1 MAERDGSRVHE
12 RWARL
17 RFSII
22 GALLAAPPAKGALR
36 AALAQLAAR
45 EWRHPSTGVPV
56 RFGVSTLERWLYRAR
71 NEQHD
76 PVSVLR
82 RKRRQDAGAQA
93 SMTPPLRQALLAQ
106 YAAHKSWSA
115 QLHHDNLVAL
125 AETRSELSPVPSYA
139 TVRRFL
145 AAHGLTKHRPMT
157 TRQTDGALAAA
168 ARLEAREVRSY
179 ESEYVNGTWHWDC
192 HHGSRKVLTQR
203 GEWRT
208 PILFGVL
215 DDRSRLA
222 CHLQWYLSESAENIA
237 HGLSQAM
244 QKRGLPRAA
253 MSDNGAAMT
262 ATEITEGLARLGIIH
277 QTTLPYSPYQ
287 NGKQEVLWG
296 SVEGRL
302 MAMLE
307 GVDDLNLARLN
318 EATQA
323 WVEQDYNRKRH
334 SEIDDTPLA
343 RFLAGPAVTRPCPD
357 AAALRLAFT
366 RTEQR
371 TLRKSDGTAVI
382 EGRRFEVPNRYRH
395 LSLLEVR
402 FAAWDLTQVHL
413 VDPHTGTVLC
423 RLFPQD
429 KTANACGLRRGLQ
442 PIAAETCHH
451 RQRHR
456 AWHRT
461 AAGKNDRPA
470 GGDRAATGL
479 PPQGRR
485 RRRVNNKMLAL
496 YGLKWNPFAPN
507 VPTEALHVTT
517 RLESFCWRVQ
527 QLAGEGGFALVTGAP
542 GCGKSGALRI
552 LSASLA
558 TQRDVTV
565 GVISR
570 PQANIAD
577 FYREMGELFGVELR
591 PHNRYGGAKILRQRW
606 QAHIQS
612 TLSRPVLL
620 VDEAQEMQ
628 SAVLAEL
635 RLLASAD
642 LDSQILLTIV
652 LAGDG
657 RLAER
662 LRTDEFLPLASRMRV
677 RLPIDRAPPQD
688 LQDCLRH
695 ALQQA
700 GAATLMTP
708 EVIATICDHAQGNLR
723 ALMIMAGELLAA
735 AAQRD
740 ARQIDETL
748 FFETCGV
755 PAASE
760 TKAAIRRRR

>member
-1 MAERDGSRVHE
+1 VHE

-45 EWRHPSTGVPV
+45 EWRHPSSGAPV
-56 RFGVSTLERWLYRAR
+56 RFGVSTLERWYYRSR

-76 PVSVLR
+76 PLGVLR

-106 YAAHKSWSA
+106 YAAHKGWSA

-125 AETRSELSPVPSYA
+125 AENRSELRPVPSYA

-244 QKRGLPRAA
+244 QKRGVPRAA

-371 TLRKSDGTAVI
+371 TLRKSDGTVVI

-402 FAAWDLTQVHL
+402 FAAWDLTHVHL

-429 KTANACGLRRGLQ
+429 KAANASGLRRGLQ
-442 PIAAETCHH
+442 PVAAEPVTPALPALPALPPARGIGPLLERMIN
-451 RQRHR
+451 RQ
-456 AWHRT
+456 
-461 AAGKNDRPA
+461 
-470 GGDRAATGL
+470 AATGL
-479 PPQGRR
+479 PPAYLP
-485 RRRVNNKMLAL
+485 KD
-496 YGLKWNPFAPN
+496 
-507 VPTEALHVTT
+507 
-517 RLESFCWRVQ
+517 
-527 QLAGEGGFALVTGAP
+527 EG
-542 GCGKSGALRI
+542 
-552 LSASLA
+552 
-558 TQRDVTV
+558 D
-565 GVISR
+565 
-570 PQANIAD
+570 
-577 FYREMGELFGVELR
+577 
-591 PHNRYGGAKILRQRW
+591 
-606 QAHIQS
+606 
-612 TLSRPVLL
+612 
-620 VDEAQEMQ
+620 
-628 SAVLAEL
+628 
-635 RLLASAD
+635 
-642 LDSQILLTIV
+642 
-652 LAGDG
+652 
-657 RLAER
+657 
-662 LRTDEFLPLASRMRV
+662 
-677 RLPIDRAPPQD
+677 
-688 LQDCLRH
+688 
-695 ALQQA
+695 
-700 GAATLMTP
+700 
-708 EVIATICDHAQGNLR
+708 
-723 ALMIMAGELLAA
+723 
-735 AAQRD
+735 D
-740 ARQIDETL
+740 A
-748 FFETCGV
+748 
-755 PAASE
+755 
-760 TKAAIRRRR
+760 

>member
-1 MAERDGSRVHE
+1 VHE

-45 EWRHPSTGVPV
+45 EWRHPSSGAPV
-56 RFGVSTLERWLYRAR
+56 RFSVSTLERWYYRSR

-76 PVSVLR
+76 PLGVLR

-106 YAAHKSWSA
+106 YAAHKGWSA

-125 AETRSELSPVPSYA
+125 AENRSELRPVPSYA

-179 ESEYVNGTWHWDC
+179 ESEYSGGLWHWDC

-244 QKRGLPRAA
+244 QKRGVPRAA

-382 EGRRFEVPNRYRH
+382 EGRRFEVPSRYRH
-395 LSLLEVR
+395 LSVLEVR
-402 FAAWDLTQVHL
+402 FAAWDLTQVQL
-413 VDPHTGTVLC
+413 VDPYTGTVLC

-429 KTANACGLRRGLQ
+429 KAANASGLRRSVQ
-442 PIAAETCHH
+442 PISAEPVTSPPPPARGIGPLLARMID
-451 RQRHR
+451 RQ
-456 AWHRT
+456 
-461 AAGKNDRPA
+461 
-470 GGDRAATGL
+470 AATGL
-479 PPQGRR
+479 PPAYLP
-485 RRRVNNKMLAL
+485 KD
-496 YGLKWNPFAPN
+496 
-507 VPTEALHVTT
+507 
-517 RLESFCWRVQ
+517 
-527 QLAGEGGFALVTGAP
+527 EG
-542 GCGKSGALRI
+542 
-552 LSASLA
+552 
-558 TQRDVTV
+558 D
-565 GVISR
+565 
-570 PQANIAD
+570 
-577 FYREMGELFGVELR
+577 
-591 PHNRYGGAKILRQRW
+591 
-606 QAHIQS
+606 
-612 TLSRPVLL
+612 
-620 VDEAQEMQ
+620 
-628 SAVLAEL
+628 
-635 RLLASAD
+635 
-642 LDSQILLTIV
+642 
-652 LAGDG
+652 
-657 RLAER
+657 
-662 LRTDEFLPLASRMRV
+662 
-677 RLPIDRAPPQD
+677 
-688 LQDCLRH
+688 
-695 ALQQA
+695 
-700 GAATLMTP
+700 
-708 EVIATICDHAQGNLR
+708 
-723 ALMIMAGELLAA
+723 
-735 AAQRD
+735 D
-740 ARQIDETL
+740 A
-748 FFETCGV
+748 
-755 PAASE
+755 
-760 TKAAIRRRR
+760 